1 MGCPP
6 DAGRCSHAGAPR
18 RETLTLQGQMALDEC
33 GDGSNHN
40 TSGRIAKGRRI
51 AADDDDAR
59 PDPARKFLV
68 PGSGATGSEAWS
80 HIQKR
85 LVLVQNTG
93 VVINLLTEQSL

>member
-1 MGCPP
+1 ML
-6 DAGRCSHAGAPR
+6 AGAAMPVPAG
-18 RETLTLQGQMALDEC
+18 LQDRPALDEC
-33 GDGSNHN
+33 GDGSDHN
-40 TSGRIAKGRRI
+40 TSGRIDKGRRI

-85 LVLVQNTG
+85 GWFWCRPPLW
-93 VVINLLTEQSL
+93 